1 MFNFKAL
8 ALTTALTATTFAAPG
23 AQAFSLGDAL
33 GIANTVINTVQ
44 TIENGVNGNTPAPQ
58 ATPQYQQPQQPTM
71 TEQAAMDQSMDIV
84 CNDADFHQEAAAL
97 EMMGYGNCTSEQTA
111 AHDIQREIDH
121 DRTIACQAALGPNA
135 YWATWGRCEVRS
147 VGTSSSNLRGPGT
160 ISHGS
165 SSMR

>member
-8 ALTTALTATTFAAPG
+8 ALTTALTATIFAAPG

-33 GIANTVINTVQ
+33 GIANTVVNTIER
-44 TIENGVNGNTPAPQ
+44 IENGGGRQEVRQ
-58 ATPQYQQPQQPTM
+58 VQPQYQQPQRPSM

-111 AHDIQREIDH
+111 AHDIQREVDH

-147 VGTSSSNLRGPGT
+147 VGASSSNLRGPGT